1 MLEKLKAEVAAANRM
16 LPQLGLVSFTWGN
29 VSGIDRASGLIVIK
43 PSGVAY
49 EALTAEKMVVV
60 RLSDGAV
67 VEGEL
72 RPSSDT
78 PTHRVLY
85 EAFPEIGGCVHTHS
99 TYAVGFAQAC
109 LPIPA
114 LGTTHADCFHGDIPL
129 ARPLTEE
136 EIRGAYEENTGRTI
150 VEAFAA
156 LDPTAI
162 PAVLCAFHGPFAW
175 GRTPA
180 EAVEHIAVAEECAR
194 MAFISRMLRPDGPRL
209 PQALADKHYERKHG
223 KDAYYGQK

>member
-29 VSGIDRASGLIVIK
+29 VSGVDRAAGCLVIK

-99 TYAVGFAQAC
+99 T
-109 LPIPA
+109 
-114 LGTTHADCFHGDIPL
+114 
-129 ARPLTEE
+129 
-136 EIRGAYEENTGRTI
+136 
-150 VEAFAA
+150 
-156 LDPTAI
+156 
-162 PAVLCAFHGPFAW
+162 
-175 GRTPA
+175 
-180 EAVEHIAVAEECAR
+180 
-194 MAFISRMLRPDGPRL
+194 
-209 PQALADKHYERKHG
+209 
-223 KDAYYGQK
+223 